1 MTGVSKRKEQQM
13 DALELVARREALGL
27 DQEGLAGLLQWEV
40 AAVVECEESRRDIP
54 AEVAAKHDELE
65 FARDTIAGVLED
77 SLPGD
82 VRTYIDDDAFWA
94 AWPQMRGVPA
104 KIHRIAAAGALR
116 SARWA
121 GVHTRIVA
129 AEH

>member
-1 MTGVSKRKEQQM
+1 M
-13 DALELVARREALGL
+13 DPLELVARREALGL
-27 DQEGLAGLLQWEV
+27 DSAHLAELLGWATV
-40 AAVVECEESRRDIP
+40 DVGECEAASRDIP
-54 AEVAAKHDELE
+54 AEVDAKLNELE

-82 VRTYIDDDAFWA
+82 VCTYYTDEAFWA
-94 AWPQMRGVPA
+94 AWPEMRGVPA
-104 KIHRIAAAGALR
+104 GIHRIAAADALR

-129 AEH
+129 ARQ

>member
-1 MTGVSKRKEQQM
+1 M

-54 AEVAAKHDELE
+54 AEVAAKLDELE

-94 AWPQMRGVPA
+94 AWPQMRGG
-104 KIHRIAAAGALR
+104 HRCDQRRMRRSGRIGSGLQVQHLGHAIQQPKAA
-116 SARWA
+116 
-121 GVHTRIVA
+121 
-129 AEH
+129 